1 MTLSSYICLIS
12 LIICH
17 LATSKATHCGEN
29 IKNKFESN
37 FKSGG
42 QRNWIQIVSNLGSAN
57 IAILIRFILYGS
69 NEECLDLIYS
79 DNYWNSWL
87 LLSSLMSISAALGDT
102 FSSELGPI
110 LSDPNTDPLLIT
122 TLRRVPKG
130 TNGGVTIAGFFV
142 ACLGGLLIGIG
153 SYISI
158 KLMTISPAYVINSD
172 IKSTPQ
178 WPLLYFCLC
187 SGIIGS
193 ILDSFMG
200 AILQY
205 TCFDKRRQR
214 IVEIQDDENERDYF
228 NENSSTTNIEYIT
241 GRNIFDNHEI
251 NLLMTSIM
259 SLIMPVIATAIWPFQ
274 LADHY

>member
-17 LATSKATHCGEN
+17 FATSKATQAGEN

-42 QRNWIQIVSNLGSAN
+42 QRNWIQIVSNLGAAN

-69 NEECLDLIYS
+69 NEECLDLIYL

-110 LSDPNTDPLLIT
+110 FSDPNTDPLLIT

-130 TNGGVTIAGFFV
+130 TNGGVTIAGFFA
-142 ACLGGLLIGIG
+142 ACFGGLMIGVG
-153 SYISI
+153 SYVSI
-158 KLMTISPAYVINSD
+158 KSMTTSPTYVNNGYL
-172 IKSTPQ
+172 KSTPQ

-214 IVEIQDDENERDYF
+214 IVEIHDENQPDYF
-228 NENSSTTNIEYIT
+228 NVQISTNIEYIT

-259 SLIMPVIATAIWPFQ
+259 SLIMPTIATVMWPFEF
-274 LADHY
+274 ADHY